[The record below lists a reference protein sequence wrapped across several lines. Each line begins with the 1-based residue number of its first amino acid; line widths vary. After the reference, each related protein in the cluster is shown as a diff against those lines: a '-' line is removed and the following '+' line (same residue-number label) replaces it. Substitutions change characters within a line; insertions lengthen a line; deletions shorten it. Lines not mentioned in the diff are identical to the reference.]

1 MVGAFSSRKFVCT
14 SGVLPAHSPSPLDT
28 ALILSPCLTS
38 QPRHYFMWTLRN
50 SVHYDVIYRFI
61 VTQRINKLELH
72 CTTIEVWTKSL
83 ASYYCICIVVVV
95 LAAAWLMAAA
105 RLSHYTARKRNSIVF
120 VPVTRVIG
128 PPTQNKTIQ
137 LSLRTQG
144 ASKTLWWRSPTFFG
158 LPPPATECGN
168 SNKQGR
174 KGRENKLF
182 ILSTSPPLLPTSLQ
196 SPHSTILIKVK
207 NADWPSSHY
216 ASWLSKIDDVLMQI
230 LLHKRNTILQDKQGW
245 LLAEW
250 VAGSRSSRDNT
261 RKVNTNNFQNKCSS
275 FDCARL
281 SWGRDS

>member
-1 MVGAFSSRKFVCT
+1 MNWI
-14 SGVLPAHSPSPLDT
+14 VLLLKYGPRAWPLT
-28 ALILSPCLTS
+28 TVSALLLWCWLLHDWWRPPVSAIT
-38 QPRHYFMWTLRN
+38 QPGNGT
-50 SVHYDVIYRFI
+50 
-61 VTQRINKLELH
+61 
-72 CTTIEVWTKSL
+72 
-83 ASYYCICIVVVV
+83 
-95 LAAAWLMAAA
+95 
-105 RLSHYTARKRNSIVF
+105 RLSLYRWHVLLARQPKIRQYNY
-120 VPVTRVIG
+120 RYG
-128 PPTQNKTIQ
+128 PWGHPKHCDGGPR
-137 LSLRTQG
+137 L
-144 ASKTLWWRSPTFFG
+144 FG

-250 VAGSRSSRDNT
+250 VAGSRSSSRDNT